1 VSGIRVKIVVEMTAE
16 TKTLKMGRVRKR
28 GVTVPVPP
36 HQTLPPI
43 QTQIPP
49 QAVRHLVKEAGAVPI
64 VAKPSKPT
72 VLIIFIPLLQTIY
85 VLQRVDFMMRF
96 KTCSKSSTEKKFEMF
111 LL

>member
-1 VSGIRVKIVVEMTAE
+1 MTAE

-28 GVTVPVPP
+28 GVTVPAPP

-72 VLIIFIPLLQTIY
+72 DYFYPTITNY
-85 VLQRVDFMMRF
+85 LCFTEGRF
-96 KTCSKSSTEKKFEMF
+96 HDAF
-111 LL
+111 